1 MKTFLNLTSGRKS
14 SVASPGRGVV
24 MKDGTDDDD
33 DGGVAKVEKTAAAD
47 MIEEE
52 EERGRR
58 EMT

>member
-1 MKTFLNLTSGRKS
+1 MKTFLNLTSGRKF

-33 DGGVAKVEKTAAAD
+33 EGVAKVEKTAAAD

-52 EERGRR
+52 EEEARLPGKI
-58 EMT
+58 